1 MSDLDVQI
9 TFPDPEK
16 LPAIFN
22 LARGLRR
29 PDVLMVMGGA
39 VATELRKHFTEL
51 DKSDPNKLGGKRT
64 HFWGKARR
72 SVQPPELVSGD
83 IAKVSITA
91 IGVAQRY
98 YGGDI
103 TPREA
108 KAITIPVNPAA
119 YGHRAR
125 EFDDLKLIPSQR
137 KPDILAILARPNPAS
152 PHGIGEVYYVLV
164 GRVHQDP
171 NPDVLPTE
179 AERMQT
185 ALEAGEAYLKNL
197 INGSQN

>member
-1 MSDLDVQI
+1 MSGIGLEI

-29 PDVLMVMGGA
+29 PDTLMVMGRA
-39 VATELRKHFTEL
+39 VATLLRKHFTEL
-51 DKSDPNKLGGKRT
+51 DKENPNKHGGERT

-72 SVQPPELVSGD
+72 SVQQPELLSGD
-83 IAKVSITA
+83 SAKVSITA

-103 TPREA
+103 VPRTA
-108 KAITIPVNPAA
+108 KALTIPVHPAA

-125 EFDDLKLIPSQR
+125 EFDDLDYIPS
-137 KPDILAILARPNPAS
+137 KSGKALAILARPNPAS
-152 PHGIGEVYYVLV
+152 AHGIGEVYYVLV
-164 GRVHQDP
+164 RRVHQMADP
-171 NPDVLPTE
+171 NVLPPE
-179 AERMQT
+179 SKIDRT

-197 INGSQN
+197 IERSAN

>member
-1 MSDLDVQI
+1 MSGIGIDI

-29 PDVLMVMGGA
+29 PDTLMVMGRA
-39 VATELRKHFTEL
+39 VATLLRKHFTEL
-51 DKSDPNKLGGKRT
+51 DKDRPNKLGGERT

-72 SVQPPELVSGD
+72 SVQQPELVSGD
-83 IAKVSITA
+83 AAKVSITA

-103 TPREA
+103 VPHTA
-108 KAITIPVNPAA
+108 KALTIPVHPSA

-125 EFDDLKLIPSQR
+125 EFDDLEYIPS
-137 KPDILAILARPNPAS
+137 KSGKSLAILARPNSAS
-152 PHGIGEVYYVLV
+152 AHGIGEVYYVLV
-164 GRVHQDP
+164 RRVHQKADP
-171 NPDVLPTE
+171 TVLPTE
-179 AERMQT
+179 TEIDEA
-185 ALEAGEAYLKNL
+185 ALNAGETYLKNL
-197 INGSQN
+197 TDRSQN